1 MLNAS
6 ECYRNRETLIK
17 IRKIERQG
25 WKLPS
30 GHTGQ
35 GESEGKPSCGRE
47 LAMKMPRDWVLQNR
61 DVQGRS
67 ALGVCLAS
75 SRNPEGAVVD
85 DNDHTITGGHG
96 GPTHLC

>member
-1 MLNAS
+1 MLAS
-6 ECYRNRETLIK
+6 AIETGKPALLK

-47 LAMKMPRDWVLQNR
+47 LAKKMPRDWVLQNR